1 MGQLKLM
8 FRKFIQGVMFGAG
21 FAVAFL
27 GIVIATWHFFFQ
39 PKIEDSISAT
49 ISSPPSLDDSP
60 RYLGSTGTYSSGFL
74 DGDRS
79 ILSEGAGRIEGVV
92 TSNQLP
98 VKGLRLRLAL
108 EGSAYTQWAVTND
121 EGKYAIPVPYGEYQL
136 AGFELDRR
144 SADGALPN
152 KILHPARHHSTQR
165 FQVAEDHPGLGLSLD
180 FVDPVKLLS
189 KGARYRSGDEVLLR
203 WNPYPG
209 ASSYSVQIYVKDKPE
224 EFGGR
229 DQLFTWSSRPN
240 VSEPEINLSRHGV
253 ELKPG
258 KFYGVHVQARGD
270 GGEILS
276 ENHRAHDGFHFQIT
290 E

>member
-1 MGQLKLM
+1 
-8 FRKFIQGVMFGAG
+8 MFGAG

-27 GIVIATWHFFFQ
+27 GIVVGTWYFFFQ
-39 PKIEDSISAT
+39 PKIEDSISAK
-49 ISSPPSLDDSP
+49 ISSPPSLDNSSK
-60 RYLGSTGTYSSGFL
+60 YLGSTGTYSSGFL
-74 DGDRS
+74 DGERS
-79 ILSEGAGRIEGVV
+79 ILSEGAGRIEGVA

-108 EGSAYTQWAVTND
+108 EGSAYTQWAVTNE

-136 AGFELDRR
+136 VGFELDRR
-144 SADGALPN
+144 SADIALPN
-152 KILHPARHHSTQR
+152 KILHPSRHHSTQR
-165 FQVAEDHPGLGLSLD
+165 FQVAEGNPGLGLFLD
-180 FVDPVKLLS
+180 FVDPIELLS
-189 KGARYRSGDEVLLR
+189 KGARYRSSDEVVLQ
-203 WNPYPG
+203 WGPYPG
-209 ASSYSVQIYVKDKPE
+209 ANSYSVQLYAKNKPD

-229 DQLFTWSSRPN
+229 NQLFPWSSRPE
-240 VSEPEINLSRHGV
+240 VLEPEINLSTHGV

-270 GGEILS
+270 GGEVLS